1 MSVADKAAVDRYQG
15 SIDFTIAERGPELT
29 VGEMPVGPG
38 VLNPFGTVHAG
49 AILWFADVIATVM
62 ALQAS
67 ELQPDGRGFP
77 LALTLNA
84 NLLANQGD
92 GVLRAEA
99 RFVRQGRRVSVVR
112 TLVTGTDGRL
122 LVDMTT
128 THMPA

>member
-1 MSVADKAAVDRYQG
+1 MSVADKASVDRYQG

-62 ALQAS
+62 ALQAA

-99 RFVRQGRRVSVVR
+99 RFVRKGRRVSVVR
-112 TLVTGTDGRL
+112 TLVTGTDGKL

>member
-67 ELQPDGRGFP
+67 EIQPDGRGFP

-99 RFVRQGRRVSVVR
+99 RFVRKGRRVSVVR

>member
-99 RFVRQGRRVSVVR
+99 RFVRKGRRVSVVR

>member
-1 MSVADKAAVDRYQG
+1 MSVAEKTAVDRYQG
-15 SIDFTIAERGPELT
+15 EIDFTIVERGPELT
-29 VGEMPVGPG
+29 VGEMPVAPG

-84 NLLANQGD
+84 NLLGNQGD
-92 GVLRAEA
+92 GTLRAEA
-99 RFVRQGRRVSVVR
+99 RFVRKGRRVSVVR
-112 TLVTGTDGRL
+112 TLVTGTDGKL

>member
-1 MSVADKAAVDRYQG
+1 MSVADKLGTDRYRG
-15 SIDFTIAERGPELT
+15 SIDFTIVERS
-29 VGEMPVGPG
+29 VDRVVAEMPVGDG

-49 AILWFADVIATVM
+49 AILWLADVTATVM
-62 ALQAS
+62 ALAAT
-67 ELQPDGRGFP
+67 EVEPDGRGFP

-84 NLLANQGD
+84 HLLGNQGD

-99 RFVRQGRRVSVVR
+99 RFVRKGRRISVVHTR
-112 TLVTGTDGRL
+112 VTGTDGKL

>member
-1 MSVADKAAVDRYQG
+1 MSVADKASIDRYQG
-15 SIDFTIAERGPELT
+15 AIDFTIAERGPELT

-99 RFVRQGRRVSVVR
+99 RFVRKGRRVSVVR
-112 TLVTGTDGRL
+112 TLVTGTDGKL

>member
-1 MSVADKAAVDRYQG
+1 MSVAEKVAIDRYQG
-15 SIDFTIAERGPELT
+15 AIDFTITERSPERT

-62 ALQAS
+62 ALQAT
-67 ELQPDGRGFP
+67 EVQPDGRGFP

-99 RFVRQGRRVSVVR
+99 GFVRKGKRVSVVR
-112 TLVTGTDGRL
+112 TKVTGADGRL